1 MSRECWRRLQVRK
14 TQKSE
19 KQLLF
24 YGYLQKDTSTI
35 GVLVF
40 LHPQAIKSYNYY
52 QFVTNL
58 VIYTLLFILMML
70 TLMAIVRKLDEKS
83 VQ

>member
-1 MSRECWRRLQVRK
+1 MSRECWRRLQVTK

-35 GVLVF
+35 GILVF

-52 QFVTNL
+52 PICNKSSHLHPTVH
-58 VIYTLLFILMML
+58 
-70 TLMAIVRKLDEKS
+70 LDNVNFNGHCPKIR
-83 VQ
+83 